1 VRRAFDRLVSKAGVK
16 RLTPHGMRKSHITAL
31 IAGGANI
38 KAVAARVGHRDITTT
53 LKTYTAL
60 TTSMQDELHSLVE
73 SLAAMRQNDA
83 PPHD

>member
-1 VRRAFDRLVSKAGVK
+1 
-16 RLTPHGMRKSHITAL
+16 MRKSHITAL

-60 TTSMQDELHSLVE
+60 TASMQDELHALVE
-73 SLAAMRQNDA
+73 SLAAANYSGPSWNEEGEVRLEPETLSRSLPA
-83 PPHD
+83 T